1 LSGSKNSTVKFFKNS
16 IEQDRMNFS
25 FARGVEDKSGA
36 RKFLTGGKTFLGS
49 TLGNDEFIGL

>member
-1 LSGSKNSTVKFFKNS
+1 
-16 IEQDRMNFS
+16 MNFS

-49 TLGNDEFIGL
+49 KLGNDEFFGL